1 MLHIHRGERA
11 DALVAA
17 LGGVVVEPLDDPMAA
32 EVVAVPTRGVER
44 WLTQRLSTRLGATP
58 GRADGVCANIAF
70 PYPAAL
76 VGGAVRVWD
85 VSAGARP
92 ARVASFGGRRIF
104 TAERAATAPRTW
116 DTGEAAYVLHD
127 AGWAGANDAFQS
139 DMDVT
144 DHQIAMIEYENQVRL
159 SFHANSHVGLTE
171 RRWYVAGTEGT
182 LIADLKKGQKVSD
195 LANDRHITKDE
206 FAKKL
211 AANLKPRLA
220 QLVDHKQI
228 TQAQAD
234 RILDRIS
241 KGRIPFW
248 DGIHRRK

>member
-1 MLHIHRGERA
+1 M
-11 DALVAA
+11 
-17 LGGVVVEPLDDPMAA
+17 
-32 EVVAVPTRGVER
+32 
-44 WLTQRLSTRLGATP
+44 TP
-58 GRADGVCANIAF
+58 
-70 PYPAAL
+70 
-76 VGGAVRVWD
+76 
-85 VSAGARP
+85 
-92 ARVASFGGRRIF
+92 F
-104 TAERAATAPRTW
+104 TAAAVKLL
-116 DTGEAAYVLHD
+116 GSGAAAAVLSM
-127 AGWAGANDAFQS
+127 G
-139 DMDVT
+139 
-144 DHQIAMIEYENQVRL
+144 
-159 SFHANSHVGLTE
+159 
-171 RRWYVAGTEGT
+171 VAGTLAQAAAPSPSPATSTSTTDRHADRKLVRQAVLESEADVLGIPEGT

-195 LANDRHITKDE
+195 LANDRHINKDE